1 MSRKPPAVVPPPQP
15 WTPPPFIPADVY
27 ALKALQAG
35 VASEGQQKRALDWI
49 IHQAAATYDLAF
61 RPGGDEGDR
70 ATAFA
75 SGKQFV
81 GQQVVKLLNFD
92 VSKLPVSENA

>member
-1 MSRKPPAVVPPPQP
+1 MSRKPPVVVPPAQP

-35 VASEGQQKRALDWI
+35 VASEGQQKRALAWI
-49 IHQAAATYDLAF
+49 IAAAGTYDLAF

-92 VSKLPVSENA
+92 VTKLPVSENA